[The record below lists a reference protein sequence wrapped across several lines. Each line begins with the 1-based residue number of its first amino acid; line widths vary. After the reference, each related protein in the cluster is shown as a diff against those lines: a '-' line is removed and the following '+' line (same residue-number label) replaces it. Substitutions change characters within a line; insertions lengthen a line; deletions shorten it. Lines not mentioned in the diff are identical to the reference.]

1 MSRLLV
7 RDREFYRTFFRL
19 TCIIALQNVLV
30 YVVNLADNVMIG
42 TYSETSMSGVALVN
56 QVQFMLQMLV
66 NGAGEGMIV
75 MASRYWGERD
85 IPKIHRTVA
94 IGMGMGLLFAVLM
107 WGLVFFFPMPVL
119 RLLTPE
125 EPVLAEAAIYLRI
138 VCFSYVFFAV
148 TQLLLASM
156 RSVETTGVGFIVS
169 LVALFVN
176 IILNYA
182 LIFGKLGC
190 PEMGVAGAAW
200 ATLIARIVETA
211 VTVFYVRGIDR
222 KLRLRL
228 SHFFRID
235 RTLLGHYLRYGS
247 PVILSSGVWGIG
259 MAAQTAILG
268 HMGAASIAANSI
280 ATTAFN
286 MLTVVTY
293 GSASA
298 SSVITG
304 KTIGEGRY
312 DAVRQYAKTFQ
323 ILFLCIGLVTGTL
336 IFLLRG
342 VIVGMYNISGE
353 SAALARSFMTVL
365 SVTVVGTSYQM
376 ACLTGI
382 VRGGGDTRFVLY
394 NDMIFMWGIVLPLT
408 ALAAFVLHWPPVVV
422 FACLK
427 SDQITK
433 CAVAVVKVNRFRWI
447 RQFEAPK
454 SVKSTGSAEIA
465 EPTEIAEPAEK
476 E

>member
-1 MSRLLV
+1 MSHIFT
-7 RDREFYRTFFRL
+7 RDRTFYRTFLRL
-19 TCIIALQNVLV
+19 MCVIALQNVLV

-42 TYSETSMSGVALVN
+42 AYNETSMSGVALVN

-66 NGAGEGMIV
+66 SGAGEGMVV
-75 MASRYWGERD
+75 MAARYWGERN
-85 IPKIHRTVA
+85 IPLIHKTVS
-94 IGMGMGLLFAVLM
+94 IGMWMGLAFAVLM
-107 WGLVFFFPMPVL
+107 WVLVFFFPMPVL

-125 EPVLAEAAIYLRI
+125 EPVLAEAAVYMRI

-156 RSVETTGVGFIVS
+156 RSVETVNVGFAVS
-169 LVALFVN
+169 LIALLVN
-176 IILNYA
+176 VVLNYL
-182 LIFGKLGC
+182 LIFGKFGC

-200 ATLIARIVETA
+200 ATLAARIVETA
-211 VTVFYVRGIDR
+211 VTIVYVRFVDKKLQLRLKTFFQIDR
-222 KLRLRL
+222 P
-228 SHFFRID
+228 
-235 RTLLGHYLRYGS
+235 LLKHYLRYGS
-247 PVILSSGVWGIG
+247 PVILSNGVWGIG

-286 MLTVVTY
+286 ILTVMTY
-293 GSASA
+293 GSANA
-298 SSVITG
+298 ASVITG
-304 KTIGEGRY
+304 KTIGEQRI
-312 DAVRQYAKTFQ
+312 DDVRQYAKTFQ
-323 ILFLCIGLVTGTL
+323 ALFLIIGVITGLL
-336 IFLLRG
+336 IFFLRDA
-342 VIVGMYNISGE
+342 IVGMYNISGE
-353 SAALARSFMTVL
+353 SAELSRKFLAVL

-376 ACLTGI
+376 SCLCGI

-433 CAVAVVKVNRFRWI
+433 CAVAVVKVNRYRWI
-447 RQFEAPK
+447 KHFDQAAV
-454 SVKSTGSAEIA
+454 VK
-465 EPTEIAEPAEK
+465 K
-476 E
+476 

>member
-1 MSRLLV
+1 MNRLFV
-7 RDREFYRTFFRL
+7 RDKAFYKTFFRL
-19 TCIIALQNVLV
+19 TSVIALQNVLV

-42 TYSETSMSGVALVN
+42 TYSETAMSGVALVN

-66 NGAGEGMIV
+66 SGAGEGMIV

-85 IPKIHRTVA
+85 IPSIHKTVS
-94 IGMGMGLLFAVLM
+94 IGMWMGLAFSALM
-107 WGLVFFFPMPVL
+107 WALVFFFPMPVL

-125 EPVLAEAAIYLRI
+125 EPVLAEAAVYMRI

-156 RSVETTGVGFIVS
+156 RSVETVNVGFTVS

-176 IILNYA
+176 VVLNYA

-190 PEMGVAGAAW
+190 PEMGAAGAAW
-200 ATLIARIVETA
+200 ATLIARIVETL
-211 VTVFYVRGIDR
+211 VTVIYVRFIDK
-222 KLRLRL
+222 KLRLRIRTFL
-228 SHFFRID
+228 RID
-235 RTLLGHYLRYGS
+235 RTLFRHYLRYGS

-293 GSASA
+293 GSANA
-298 SSVITG
+298 SQVITA
-304 KTIGEGRY
+304 KTIGEQRID
-312 DAVRQYAKTFQ
+312 DAKQYAKTFQ
-323 ILFLCIGLVTGTL
+323 ALFLVIGVVTGLL
-336 IFLLRG
+336 IFFLRG
-342 VIVGMYNISGE
+342 AIVGMYNVSGE
-353 SAALARSFMTVL
+353 SAELSRKFLAVL

-376 ACLTGI
+376 SCLCGI

-447 RQFEAPK
+447 KRFDQAAA
-454 SVKSTGSAEIA
+454 VK
-465 EPTEIAEPAEK
+465 K
-476 E
+476 

>member
-1 MSRLLV
+1 MKSPLV
-7 RDREFYRTFFRL
+7 RDRNFYRTFFRL
-19 TCIIALQNVLV
+19 TSVIALQNVLV

-42 TYSETSMSGVALVN
+42 AWSETSMSGVALVN
-56 QVQFMLQMLV
+56 QIQFMLQMLIG
-66 NGAGEGMIV
+66 GAGEGMIV

-85 IPKIHRTVA
+85 LDSIHRTVS
-94 IGMGMGLLFAVLM
+94 IGMWMGVLFAGLM
-107 WGLVFFFPMPVL
+107 WALVFFFPMPVL

-125 EPVLAEAAIYLRI
+125 EPVLAEAAVYLRI
-138 VCFSYVFFAV
+138 VCFSYLFFAV

-156 RSVETTGVGFIVS
+156 RSVETVNVGFAVS
-169 LVALFVN
+169 LIALFIN
-176 IILNYA
+176 IALNYI
-182 LIFGKLGC
+182 LIFGKFGL
-190 PEMGVAGAAW
+190 PAMGVAGAAW
-200 ATLIARIVETA
+200 ATLIARMAETLVA
-211 VTVFYVRGIDR
+211 LVYVFFMDK
-222 KLRLRL
+222 KLRLRPR
-228 SHFFRID
+228 HFLTLD
-235 RTLLGHYLRYGS
+235 RRLFGQYLRFGS

-280 ATTAFN
+280 ASTAFN
-286 MLTVVTY
+286 MLTVISY

-304 KTIGEGRY
+304 KTIGEGRLE
-312 DAVRQYAKTFQ
+312 DVRQYAKTFQ
-323 ILFLCIGLVTGTL
+323 ILFLCIGLVTGL
-336 IFLLRG
+336 ALFLLRG
-342 VIVGMYNISGE
+342 LIVDMYRVSPE
-353 SAALARSFMTVL
+353 SAALARSFITVL

-408 ALAAFVLHWPPVVV
+408 ALAAFVLHWPPVAV

-447 RQFEAPK
+447 RRFDGDKA
-454 SVKSTGSAEIA
+454 
-465 EPTEIAEPAEK
+465 PAE

>member
-1 MSRLLV
+1 MNRLLV
-7 RDREFYRTFFRL
+7 RDRDFYRTFFRL
-19 TCIIALQNVLV
+19 TCVIALQNVLV

-42 TYSETSMSGVALVN
+42 AWSETSMSGVALVN
-56 QVQFMLQMLV
+56 QVQFMLQMLIG
-66 NGAGEGMIV
+66 GAGEGMIV
-75 MASRYWGERD
+75 MASRYWGERNLD
-85 IPKIHRTVA
+85 SVRRTVS
-94 IGMGMGLLFAVLM
+94 IGMWMGVLFALLM
-107 WGLVFFFPMPVL
+107 WALVFFFPMPVL

-125 EPVLAEAAIYLRI
+125 EPVLREAAVYLRI
-138 VCFSYVFFAV
+138 VCFSYLFFAV

-156 RSVETTGVGFIVS
+156 RSVETVNVGFAVS
-169 LVALFVN
+169 LCALFVN
-176 IILNYA
+176 IFLNYV
-182 LIFGKLGC
+182 LIFGRLGF
-190 PEMGVAGAAW
+190 PAMGVAGAAW
-200 ATLIARIVETA
+200 ATLIARIAET
-211 VTVFYVRGIDR
+211 VITVVYVRFLDK
-222 KLRLRL
+222 KLRLRIR
-228 SHFFRID
+228 HFLVID
-235 RTLLGHYLRYGS
+235 RKLLGHYLRYGS

-280 ATTAFN
+280 ASTAFN
-286 MLTVVTY
+286 MLSVISY

-312 DAVRQYAKTFQ
+312 DDVRQYAKTFQ
-323 ILFLCIGLVTGTL
+323 ILFLCIGLVTGTGL
-336 IFLLRG
+336 FLLRN
-342 VIVGMYNISGE
+342 VIVGMYQVTEE
-353 SAALARSFMTVL
+353 SARLARSFMTIL

-408 ALAAFVLHWPPVVV
+408 AMAAFLLHWPPAAV

-447 RQFEAPK
+447 RQFEDPK
-454 SVKSTGSAEIA
+454 KKAGKA
-465 EPTEIAEPAEK
+465 
-476 E
+476 

>member
-1 MSRLLV
+1 MNRFFV
-7 RDREFYRTFFRL
+7 RDKSFYRTFLRL
-19 TCIIALQNVLV
+19 TCVLALQNVLV
-30 YVVNLADNVMIG
+30 CMVNLVDNVMIG
-42 TYSETSMSGVALVN
+42 TYSENAMSGVALVN
-56 QVQFMLQMLV
+56 QIQFMLQMLIS
-66 NGAGEGMIV
+66 GAGEGLIV
-75 MASRYWGERD
+75 MASRYWGERNLES
-85 IPKIHRTVA
+85 IHKTVS
-94 IGMGMGLLFAVLM
+94 IGMWMGVAFSVLM
-107 WGLVFFFPMPVL
+107 WVLVFFFPMPVL

-125 EPVLAEAAIYLRI
+125 EPVLAEAMVYLRI
-138 VCFSYVFFAV
+138 VCFSYVFFAI

-156 RSVETTGVGFIVS
+156 RSVETVNVGFAVS
-169 LVALFVN
+169 IVALFVN
-176 IILNYA
+176 IFLNYA
-182 LIFGKLGC
+182 LIFGKFGFPELGT
-190 PEMGVAGAAW
+190 AGAAW

-211 VTVFYVRGIDR
+211 VTVTYVRFIDK

-228 SHFFRID
+228 RSFLRID
-235 RTLLGHYLRYGS
+235 TALLKQYLRYGV

-286 MLTVVTY
+286 ILTVVTY
-293 GSASA
+293 GSANA
-298 SSVITG
+298 SQVITA
-304 KTIGEGRY
+304 KTIGEQRVE
-312 DAVRQYAKTFQ
+312 DAKQYAKTFQ
-323 ILFLCIGLVTGTL
+323 VLFLMIGVVTGVL
-336 IFLLRG
+336 IFFLRDL
-342 VIVGMYNISGE
+342 IVGMYNISGE
-353 SAALARSFMTVL
+353 AAALARSFLAVL

-376 ACLTGI
+376 SCLCGI

-447 RQFEAPK
+447 KRFDQAPANK
-454 SVKSTGSAEIA
+454 
-465 EPTEIAEPAEK
+465 
-476 E
+476 

>member
-1 MSRLLV
+1 MKRLFV
-7 RDREFYRTFFRL
+7 RDADFYRTFFRL
-19 TCIIALQNVLV
+19 TSVIALQNVLV

-42 TYSETSMSGVALVN
+42 TYSETALSGVALVN

-66 NGAGEGMIV
+66 SGAGEGMIV
-75 MASRYWGERD
+75 MAARYWGERN
-85 IPKIHRTVA
+85 IPSIHKTVA
-94 IGMGMGLLFAVLM
+94 IGMWMGLAFASLM
-107 WGLVFFFPMPVL
+107 WALVFFFPMPVL

-125 EPVLAEAAIYLRI
+125 EPVLQQAAIYLRI
-138 VCFSYVFFAV
+138 VCFSYGFFAV

-156 RSVETTGVGFIVS
+156 RSVETVNVGFAVS
-169 LVALFVN
+169 VIALVVN
-176 IILNYA
+176 VVLNYA
-182 LIFGKLGC
+182 LIFGRLGC
-190 PEMGVAGAAW
+190 PELGVAGAAW
-200 ATLIARIVETA
+200 ATLIARVVETV
-211 VTVFYVRGIDR
+211 VTLIYVRFADR

-228 SHFFRID
+228 RSFLHIDGTLFR
-235 RTLLGHYLRYGS
+235 HYLRYGS

-280 ATTAFN
+280 AATAFS
-286 MLTVVTY
+286 MLTVAAY

-312 DAVRQYAKTFQ
+312 DDVRQYAKTFQ
-323 ILFLCIGLVTGTL
+323 LLFLAIGLVTGTL

-342 VIVGMYNISGE
+342 VIVDMYHVSDE
-353 SAALARSFMTVL
+353 AASLARSFMTVL
-365 SVTVVGTSYQM
+365 SVTAVGTSYQM
-376 ACLTGI
+376 SCLTGI

-447 RQFEAPK
+447 RQFEAPRTQK
-454 SVKSTGSAEIA
+454 Q
-465 EPTEIAEPAEK
+465 PAEAA

>member
-1 MSRLLV
+1 MNRLFV
-7 RDREFYRTFFRL
+7 RDKAFYKTFFRL
-19 TCIIALQNVLV
+19 TCVIALQNVLV

-66 NGAGEGMIV
+66 SGAGEGMIV

-85 IPKIHRTVA
+85 IPSIHKTVS
-94 IGMGMGLLFAVLM
+94 IGMWVGLAFSVLM
-107 WGLVFFFPMPVL
+107 WALVFFFPMPVL

-125 EPVLAEAAIYLRI
+125 EPVLAEAAVYMRI

-156 RSVETTGVGFIVS
+156 RSVETVNVGFAVS

-176 IILNYA
+176 IVLNYA

-190 PEMGVAGAAW
+190 PEMGAAGAAW
-200 ATLIARIVETA
+200 ATLIARIVET
-211 VTVFYVRGIDR
+211 VITVVYVRFIDK

-228 SHFFRID
+228 RTFFHID
-235 RTLLGHYLRYGS
+235 RTLFRHYLRYGS

-293 GSASA
+293 GSANA
-298 SSVITG
+298 SQVITA
-304 KTIGEGRY
+304 KTIGEQRID
-312 DAVRQYAKTFQ
+312 DAKRYAKTFQ
-323 ILFLCIGLVTGTL
+323 VLFLMIGVVTGVL
-336 IFLLRG
+336 IFFLRG
-342 VIVGMYNISGE
+342 AIVGMYNVSGE
-353 SAALARSFMTVL
+353 SAELSRKFLAVL

-376 ACLTGI
+376 SCLCGI

-447 RQFEAPK
+447 KRFDQTTVAK
-454 SVKSTGSAEIA
+454 K
-465 EPTEIAEPAEK
+465 
-476 E
+476 

>member
-1 MSRLLV
+1 MNRFFV
-7 RDREFYRTFFRL
+7 RDKSFYRTFLRL
-19 TCIIALQNVLV
+19 TCVLALQNVLV
-30 YVVNLADNVMIG
+30 CMVNLVDNVMIG
-42 TYSETSMSGVALVN
+42 AYSENAMSGVALVN
-56 QVQFMLQMLV
+56 QIQFMLQMLIS
-66 NGAGEGMIV
+66 GAGEGLIV
-75 MASRYWGERD
+75 MASRYWGERNLES
-85 IPKIHRTVA
+85 IHKTVS
-94 IGMGMGLLFAVLM
+94 IGMWMGVAFSVLM
-107 WGLVFFFPMPVL
+107 WVLVFFFPMPVL

-125 EPVLAEAAIYLRI
+125 EPVLAEAMVYLRI
-138 VCFSYVFFAV
+138 VCFSYVFFAI

-156 RSVETTGVGFIVS
+156 RSVETVNVGFAVS
-169 LVALFVN
+169 IVALFVN
-176 IILNYA
+176 IFLNYA
-182 LIFGKLGC
+182 LIFGKFGFPELGT
-190 PEMGVAGAAW
+190 AGAAW

-211 VTVFYVRGIDR
+211 VTVTYVRFIDK

-228 SHFFRID
+228 RSFLRID
-235 RTLLGHYLRYGS
+235 TALLKQYLRYGV

-286 MLTVVTY
+286 ILTVVTY
-293 GSASA
+293 GSANA
-298 SSVITG
+298 SQVITA
-304 KTIGEGRY
+304 KTIGEQRVE
-312 DAVRQYAKTFQ
+312 DAKQYAKTFQ
-323 ILFLCIGLVTGTL
+323 VLFLMIGVVTGVL
-336 IFLLRG
+336 IFFLRDL
-342 VIVGMYNISGE
+342 IVGMYNISGE
-353 SAALARSFMTVL
+353 AAALARSFLAVL

-376 ACLTGI
+376 SCLCGI

-447 RQFEAPK
+447 KRFDQAPANK
-454 SVKSTGSAEIA
+454 
-465 EPTEIAEPAEK
+465 
-476 E
+476 

>member
-1 MSRLLV
+1 MNRLFV
-7 RDREFYRTFFRL
+7 RDKAFYKTFFRL
-19 TCIIALQNVLV
+19 TSVIALQNVLV

-42 TYSETSMSGVALVN
+42 TYSETAMSGVALVN

-66 NGAGEGMIV
+66 SGAGEGMIV

-85 IPKIHRTVA
+85 IPSIHKTVS
-94 IGMGMGLLFAVLM
+94 IGMWMGLAFSVLM
-107 WGLVFFFPMPVL
+107 WALVFFFPMPVL

-125 EPVLAEAAIYLRI
+125 EPVLAEAAVYMRI

-156 RSVETTGVGFIVS
+156 RSVETVNVGFTVS

-176 IILNYA
+176 VVLNYA

-190 PEMGVAGAAW
+190 PEMGAAGAAW
-200 ATLIARIVETA
+200 ATLIARIVETL
-211 VTVFYVRGIDR
+211 VTVIYVRFIDK
-222 KLRLRL
+222 KLRLRIRTFL
-228 SHFFRID
+228 RID
-235 RTLLGHYLRYGS
+235 RTLFRHYLRYGS

-293 GSASA
+293 GSANA
-298 SSVITG
+298 SQVITA
-304 KTIGEGRY
+304 KTIGEQRID
-312 DAVRQYAKTFQ
+312 DAKQYAKTFQ
-323 ILFLCIGLVTGTL
+323 ALFLVIGVVTGLL
-336 IFLLRG
+336 IFFLRG
-342 VIVGMYNISGE
+342 AIVGMYNVSGE
-353 SAALARSFMTVL
+353 SAELSRKFLAVL

-376 ACLTGI
+376 SCLCGI

-447 RQFEAPK
+447 KRFDQAAA
-454 SVKSTGSAEIA
+454 VK
-465 EPTEIAEPAEK
+465 K
-476 E
+476 

>member
-1 MSRLLV
+1 MNRLFT
-7 RDREFYRTFFRL
+7 RDKSFYRTFFRL

-30 YVVNLADNVMIG
+30 CLVNLADNVMIG
-42 TYSETSMSGVALVN
+42 AYSENAMSGVALVN
-56 QVQFMLQMLV
+56 QIQFMLQMLV
-66 NGAGEGMIV
+66 AGAGEGLIV
-75 MASRYWGERD
+75 MASRYWGERNLAS
-85 IPKIHRTVA
+85 IHKTVS
-94 IGMGMGLLFAVLM
+94 IGMWMGIAFSLLLWA
-107 WGLVFFFPMPVL
+107 LVFFFPMPVL

-125 EPVLAEAAIYLRI
+125 EPVLAEAAVYLRI
-138 VCFSYVFFAV
+138 VCFSYIFFAV

-156 RSVETTGVGFIVS
+156 RSVETVNVGFAVSIVALVVNVS
-169 LVALFVN
+169 L
-176 IILNYA
+176 NYV
-182 LIFGKLGC
+182 LIFGKFGFPELGT
-190 PEMGVAGAAW
+190 AGAAW
-200 ATLIARIVETA
+200 ATLIARIVETI
-211 VTVFYVRGIDR
+211 VTVLYVRVIDR

-228 SHFFRID
+228 RTFLHID
-235 RTLLGHYLRYGS
+235 LSFLRQYLRYGV

-286 MLTVVTY
+286 ILTVITY
-293 GSASA
+293 GSANA
-298 SSVITG
+298 SQVIIA
-304 KTIGEGRY
+304 KTIGERRVD
-312 DAVRQYAKTFQ
+312 DARQYAKTFQ
-323 ILFLCIGLVTGTL
+323 ILFLGIGIVTGAL

-342 VIVGMYNISGE
+342 PIVGMYKISGE
-353 SAALARSFMTVL
+353 SAALAREFLAVL

-376 ACLTGI
+376 SCLCGI

-433 CAVAVVKVNRFRWI
+433 CAVAVVKVNRYRWI
-447 RQFEAPK
+447 KRFDQAE
-454 SVKSTGSAEIA
+454 TG
-465 EPTEIAEPAEK
+465 K
-476 E
+476 

>member
-1 MSRLLV
+1 MSRIFT
-7 RDREFYRTFFRL
+7 RDRTFYRTFFRL
-19 TCIIALQNVLV
+19 MCVIALQNVLV

-42 TYSETSMSGVALVN
+42 AYNETSMSGVALVN

-66 NGAGEGMIV
+66 SGAGEGMVV

-85 IPKIHRTVA
+85 IPLIHKTVS
-94 IGMGMGLLFAVLM
+94 IGMWMGLAFAVLM
-107 WGLVFFFPMPVL
+107 WVLVFFFPMPVL

-125 EPVLAEAAIYLRI
+125 EPVLAEAAVYMRI

-156 RSVETTGVGFIVS
+156 RSVETVNVGFTVS

-176 IILNYA
+176 VVLNYM
-182 LIFGKLGC
+182 LIFGKFGC

-200 ATLIARIVETA
+200 ATLIARIAETA
-211 VTVFYVRGIDR
+211 VTIVYVRFVDK

-228 SHFFRID
+228 KTFFHID
-235 RTLLGHYLRYGS
+235 RVLLKHYLRYGS
-247 PVILSSGVWGIG
+247 PVILSNGVWGIG

-286 MLTVVTY
+286 ILTVMTY
-293 GSASA
+293 GSANA
-298 SSVITG
+298 ASVITG
-304 KTIGEGRY
+304 KTIGEQRI
-312 DAVRQYAKTFQ
+312 DDVRQYAKTFQ
-323 ILFLCIGLVTGTL
+323 ALFLIVGVVTGLL
-336 IFLLRG
+336 IFFLRDA
-342 VIVGMYNISGE
+342 IVGMYNISGE
-353 SAALARSFMTVL
+353 SAELSRKFLAVL

-376 ACLTGI
+376 SCLCGI

-433 CAVAVVKVNRFRWI
+433 CAVAVVKVNRYRWI
-447 RQFEAPK
+447 KHFDQTAVAK
-454 SVKSTGSAEIA
+454 K
-465 EPTEIAEPAEK
+465 
-476 E
+476 